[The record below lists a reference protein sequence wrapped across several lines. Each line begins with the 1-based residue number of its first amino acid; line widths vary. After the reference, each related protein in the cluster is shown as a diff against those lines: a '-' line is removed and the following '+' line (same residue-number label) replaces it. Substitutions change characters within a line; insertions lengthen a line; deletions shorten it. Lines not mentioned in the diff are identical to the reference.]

1 MKKIIFAA
9 ALALSAC
16 ANADYLYWMVEQN
29 SSEPDAVEFMY
40 ARIAVSGEGVDAGT
54 YLSDGSGNSRFAWSG
69 FSESALTGYNTLA
82 GYVDL
87 AAYGADGYSFAVEL
101 YNTANEVV
109 GVGNVETYNNLKKFV
124 YGDMQHTGI
133 DPWVVNTLQ
142 AVPEPTSG
150 MLVLVG
156 TALLALKR
164 RKLLV

>member
-16 ANADYLYWMVEQN
+16 ANADYLYWMVNQD
-29 SSEPDAVEFMY
+29 SSDPDSVAFKY
-40 ARIAVSGEGVDAGT
+40 ARIAVSGNGVEVGT
-54 YLSDGSGNSRFAWSG
+54 YLSDGSGNSRFVWSG
-69 FSESALTGYNTLA
+69 YPEGGTTGYNTLA

-87 AAYGADGYSFAVEL
+87 ASYGVDGYSFAVEL

-133 DPWVVNTLQ
+133 DPWVVSSLQ

>member
-16 ANADYLYWMVEQN
+16 ANADYLYWMVSQN
-29 SSEPDAVEFMY
+29 SSSEDPVAFMY
-40 ARIAVSGEGVDAGT
+40 ARIAVSGNGVATGT
-54 YLSDGSGNSRFAWSG
+54 YLSDGSGNSMFLWSG
-69 FSESALTGYNTLA
+69 YPEDGTTGYNTLA

-101 YNTANEVV
+101 YNATHEVV

-133 DPWVVNTLQ
+133 DPWVVRSLQ

-150 MLVLVG
+150 MLILVG
-156 TALLALKR
+156 TALLALRR
-164 RKLLV
+164 RKIS